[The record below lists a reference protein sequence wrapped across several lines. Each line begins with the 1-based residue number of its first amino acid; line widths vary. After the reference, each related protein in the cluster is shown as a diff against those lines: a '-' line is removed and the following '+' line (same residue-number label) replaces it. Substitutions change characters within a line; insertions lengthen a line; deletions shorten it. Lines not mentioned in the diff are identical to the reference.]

1 MTLED
6 FNNIV
11 DSYGL
16 YKRNGYISLS
26 GFFEKD
32 TCGDAPVVTF
42 YVKVKKLEIYLDLDN
57 NTGNMKG
64 GYIGGLILKRPHVM
78 VSEVTTANYILK
90 ELFKKRKKILVDKKL
105 KEINRDFT

>member
-42 YVKVKKLEIYLDLDN
+42 YVKVKKNWKFIWTWIIILEI
-57 NTGNMKG
+57 
-64 GYIGGLILKRPHVM
+64 
-78 VSEVTTANYILK
+78 
-90 ELFKKRKKILVDKKL
+90 
-105 KEINRDFT
+105 